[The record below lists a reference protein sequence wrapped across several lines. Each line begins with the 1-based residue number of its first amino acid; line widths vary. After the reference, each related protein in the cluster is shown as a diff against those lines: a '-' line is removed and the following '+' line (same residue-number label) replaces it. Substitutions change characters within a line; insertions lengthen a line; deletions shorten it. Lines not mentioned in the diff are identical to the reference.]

1 MVKRKSIHFVLS
13 KSKDADILAWKNSLE
28 DGSFNR
34 LVNEILIAESEK
46 KIANIPCGS
55 KKVEELQTI
64 NSRLLVYDRYA
75 IELIESFGP
84 KEVTSSIKKIIRKHL
99 NKNRQAVNHSQDD
112 RYKLIGDILKA
123 FENKMIEKAQEY
135 SGVSNKYQKLC
146 DAYDIAINNLF
157 VELVSC
163 ASAPTMNEACNKIR
177 NFNYTE
183 IINNAYKVAFEVP
196 PVENENKEQHTAPSL
211 EETKPKFATNESK
224 EVPVSDE
231 RSKEPQKTIIT
242 ERIDE
247 KVEKNP
253 PSNGFYE
260 KMKAMAERSNNINK
274 ENSIKNDLLKS
285 VEGLPEMTDEE
296 IERQKRADEFRKKMM
311 AMNKR

>member
-1 MVKRKSIHFVLS
+1 LVKRKSIHFVLS
-13 KSKDADILAWKNSLE
+13 KNKDADILAWKNSLE

-34 LVNEILIAESEK
+34 VVNEILIAESDK

-99 NKNRQAVNHSQDD
+99 NKNRQAVNHTKDD

-123 FENKMIEKAQEY
+123 FEVKMIEKAQEY

-146 DAYDIAINNLF
+146 DAYDMAINNLF
-157 VELVSC
+157 IELLSC
-163 ASAPTMNEACNKIR
+163 ASAPSMNEACNKIR
-177 NFNYTE
+177 NLNCME

-196 PVENENKEQHTAPSL
+196 QAENVNKKKTIASSL
-211 EETKPKFATNESK
+211 EGTKPKVVNNEHKVVS
-224 EVPVSDE
+224 VSDE
-231 RSKEPQKTIIT
+231 RTKEPQKKNLTEQINENIGENPPANNIY
-242 ERIDE
+242 ERIR
-247 KVEKNP
+247 
-253 PSNGFYE
+253 
-260 KMKAMAERSNNINK
+260 AMAESNKPKLTIEIKKDDNINY
-274 ENSIKNDLLKS
+274 EY
-285 VEGLPEMTDEE
+285 EDEYY
-296 IERQKRADEFRKKMM
+296 DEDWDE
-311 AMNKR
+311 

>member
-1 MVKRKSIHFVLS
+1 LVKRKSIHFVLS
-13 KSKDADILAWKNSLE
+13 KNKDADILAWKNSLE

-34 LVNEILIAESEK
+34 VVNEILIAESDK

-99 NKNRQAVNHSQDD
+99 NKNRQAVNHTKDD

-123 FENKMIEKAQEY
+123 FEVKMIEKAQEY

-146 DAYDIAINNLF
+146 DAYDMAINNLF
-157 VELVSC
+157 IELLSC
-163 ASAPTMNEACNKIR
+163 ASAPSMNEACNKIR
-177 NFNYTE
+177 NLNCME

-196 PVENENKEQHTAPSL
+196 QAENENKKKTIASSL
-211 EETKPKFATNESK
+211 EGTKPKVVNNEHKVVS
-224 EVPVSDE
+224 VSDE
-231 RSKEPQKTIIT
+231 RTKEPQKKNLTEQINENIGENPPANNIY
-242 ERIDE
+242 ERIR
-247 KVEKNP
+247 
-253 PSNGFYE
+253 
-260 KMKAMAERSNNINK
+260 AMAESNKPKLTIEIKKDDNINY
-274 ENSIKNDLLKS
+274 EY
-285 VEGLPEMTDEE
+285 EDEYY
-296 IERQKRADEFRKKMM
+296 DEDWDE
-311 AMNKR
+311 

>member
-13 KSKDADILAWKNSLE
+13 KNKDADILAWKNSLE

-34 LVNEILIAESEK
+34 VVNEILIAESDK

-99 NKNRQAVNHSQDD
+99 NKNRQAVNHSKDD
-112 RYKLIGDILKA
+112 RCKLIGDILKA
-123 FENKMIEKAQEY
+123 FEVKMIEKAQEY

-146 DAYDIAINNLF
+146 DAYDMAINNLF
-157 VELVSC
+157 IELLSC

-177 NFNYTE
+177 NLNCME

-196 PVENENKEQHTAPSL
+196 QAENENKKKTIASSL
-211 EETKPKFATNESK
+211 EGTKPKVVNNEHKVVS
-224 EVPVSDE
+224 VSDE
-231 RSKEPQKTIIT
+231 RTKEPQKKNLTEQINENIGENPPANNIY
-242 ERIDE
+242 ERIR
-247 KVEKNP
+247 
-253 PSNGFYE
+253 
-260 KMKAMAERSNNINK
+260 AMAESNKPKLTTEIKKDDSINY
-274 ENSIKNDLLKS
+274 EY
-285 VEGLPEMTDEE
+285 EDEYY
-296 IERQKRADEFRKKMM
+296 DEDWDE
-311 AMNKR
+311 